1 MRREATRRVDN
12 DPVVSAALS
21 APQAPARP
29 TITAAHGASQPI
41 PCALAA
47 QVAQQPSPTHH
58 TFPADHQVGLYRS
71 PNIVRRYGQHQS
83 PGLGRYGHQSPSSIR
98 YGHQSPCSIRYGHQ
112 PHSPGLIRYGHQ
124 VHSPGFGSRRY
135 APYPDHSPDGV
146 DHHSRYRRP
155 VSPNGPPQ
163 RRLGKFLHSNAV
175 FS

>member
-12 DPVVSAALS
+12 GLS

-29 TITAAHGASQPI
+29 TITAAHGASQPM

-47 QVAQQPSPTHH
+47 QVAQQPSPTGTHH
-58 TFPADHQVGLYRS
+58 TFPVDHQVQGPYRS
-71 PNIVRRYGQHQS
+71 PNTVRRRYGQHQS
-83 PGLGRYGHQSPSSIR
+83 PGLGRYGHQSP
-98 YGHQSPCSIRYGHQ
+98 IRYGHQ
-112 PHSPGLIRYGHQ
+112 PHSPGFIRYQHQ

-135 APYPDHSPDGV
+135 APYPADHSPGGV
-146 DHHSRYRRP
+146 DHHHYRYRRP